1 MTEPTLKRRSAFPV
15 DALVP
20 AGGHARALL
29 FENPT
34 VNYPRDLPWRFV
46 VNFER
51 FTYRGEEVR
60 PSVSIDWVRLP
71 IRDWR
76 KLVGIHVKG
85 AYGFRGIEASFQLWQ
100 HYYADFELEVLERV
114 DARFRIRIAL
124 TVEFEGWDGDD
135 RDMRMPVSTEAWVPF
150 WGIVLHPQ
158 VVDENPSLEVALR
171 AIEPFADPS
180 CYGPLDDGILLPK
193 P

>member
-1 MTEPTLKRRSAFPV
+1 MSEPTHPGKIAFPV

-20 AGGHARALL
+20 TGGHVRALL
-29 FENPT
+29 FENPK

-51 FTYRGEEVR
+51 FTYRGEEVE
-60 PSVSIDWVRLP
+60 PSLSVDWVHLP

-76 KLVGIHVKG
+76 KLVGTHVKG
-85 AYGFRGIEASFQLWQ
+85 AYGFRGIEASFYVWE
-100 HYYADFELEVLERV
+100 HDYADFELEVLER
-114 DARFRIRIAL
+114 DGARFRVRIAL
-124 TVEFEGWDGDD
+124 TVQFSGMDATD
-135 RDMRMPVSTEAWVPF
+135 RDPRLQVSTEAWVPF
-150 WGIVLHPQ
+150 WGIVLHSQ
-158 VVDENPSLEVALR
+158 VVGENPSLEEALR

-193 P
+193 L